1 MGFGDGDGQDK
12 DNSEARAVP
21 AAPAD
26 PPPQDKAA
34 MRHKFIR
41 YGVMIL
47 PDDPLH
53 RDADPDNAIDGKMLS
68 DALDINN
75 VVDTEW
81 NASTALTSVQR
92 KRKRMI
98 ENDEFNEDEYII
110 GTVILAQEIKLAK
123 QRRRT
128 LQIET
133 AKLQMRESAVLAYE
147 RLLAEDT

>member
-1 MGFGDGDGQDK
+1 
-12 DNSEARAVP
+12 
-21 AAPAD
+21 
-26 PPPQDKAA
+26 
-34 MRHKFIR
+34 
-41 YGVMIL
+41 
-47 PDDPLH
+47 
-53 RDADPDNAIDGKMLS
+53 
-68 DALDINN
+68 
-75 VVDTEW
+75 
-81 NASTALTSVQR
+81 
-92 KRKRMI
+92 MI